1 VAGTAWLA
9 RVGWHGV
16 AGTAW
21 LARVGWHGVAGTAW
35 RICVVPLAFVE
46 SLVAESE
53 RSAEGIPRL
62 PKVERIGDRRA
73 TGQDAVPPA
82 GSASPVRDDLASR
95 LHGHLRAPADGNG
108 DSRSPSR
115 DRDGP
120 SESPAHNGDGSS
132 EGPAHNGDGSS
143 ESPAHNGDG
152 PPGSRPDDRDG
163 HDYWAD
169 VANYERMWQQHLER
183 WPDPPGQAQ
192 PDRVHPDDP
201 PGSWRGDGGRYLTP
215 DQNASAD
222 RSIAR
227 LREPEPAITAD
238 LRQLEHDNHLGGYL
252 AGLDHRLKGDQRLK
266 EKIADAAK
274 AEIGAPDQ
282 LPDISDAI
290 RYTFC
295 FSQNNY
301 VEGYGYVTERLETMG
316 YQMVYSKNRWHDDP
330 QYKGINT
337 RWIDT
342 TGARFELQFHSPE
355 SFHAKEVLTHRSYER
370 LRSPV
375 PDRLERE
382 QLTAYQ
388 RAVCSALPEPPG
400 VDIVPDLKRDPDA

>member
-1 VAGTAWLA
+1 
-9 RVGWHGV
+9 
-16 AGTAW
+16 
-21 LARVGWHGVAGTAW
+21 VAGTAW

-115 DRDGP
+115 DRDGSSESPAHNGDGP
-120 SESPAHNGDGSS
+120 SESPAHNGDGPS
-132 EGPAHNGDGSS
+132 ESPAHNGDGPS

-169 VANYERMWQQHLER
+169 VANYERMWQRHLER

-266 EKIADAAK
+266 EKIADKLQFDLATTTVDAA
-274 AEIGAPDQ
+274 DQ
-282 LPDISDAI
+282 ISDAV

-295 FSQNNY
+295 FSRDSY
-301 VEGYGYVTERLETMG
+301 VEGCGVMRQTLEERGYRMT
-316 YQMVYSKNRWHDDP
+316 YSANNWSDNP

-337 RWIDT
+337 RWQAPSGDK
-342 TGARFELQFHSPE
+342 FELQFHTME
-355 SFHAKEVLTHRSYER
+355 SLHAKSVLTHRSYER
-370 LRSPV
+370 LRSPTV
-375 PDRLERE
+375 SRAERVELE
-382 QLTAYQ
+382 TYQ
-388 RAVCSALPEPPG
+388 RVVTAA
-400 VDIVPDLKRDPDA
+400 IPDPAGADRVFAEAEGN